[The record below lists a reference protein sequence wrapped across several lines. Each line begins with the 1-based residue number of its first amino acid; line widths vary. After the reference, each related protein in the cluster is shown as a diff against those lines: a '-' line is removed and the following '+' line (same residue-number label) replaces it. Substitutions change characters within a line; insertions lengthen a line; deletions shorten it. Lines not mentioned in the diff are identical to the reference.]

1 MPRNTSRFGSLF
13 GQLAPGACPPG
24 RSGAN
29 VGLEQAGMKKKTLIW
44 AAMVVAIAGGAF
56 LLLGGRRRA
65 EAKYRTA
72 VVDKGNVTQTVAATG
87 TLSAVTTVKVGSVV
101 SGNVAALHADFNK
114 QVKKGDLLAEL
125 DPIPFQEKVNQS
137 KAALEKARVDERNS
151 EISLRRQKALWT
163 QQLAAQ
169 ADLDQAQANFDSA
182 VAAVN
187 QAKANLS
194 SSETDLR
201 NSKIIAP
208 IDGVVVD
215 REYDVGQ
222 PVAASF
228 QAPTIFTIA
237 QDLTKMQ
244 VSADV
249 SESDIGMCK
258 VGQPVRFTVDA
269 YPDQTFRGKIA
280 QIRLNATVNQ
290 NVVTYP
296 VIIEVKNEDLALR
309 PSMTA
314 NVSIDVATVQD
325 VLRVPNAALRFRPE
339 ESEKSA
345 QKPMPQAVASQA
357 PGGPATG
364 GPAAGGPGGGQGR
377 GRPGGPI
384 ADASRQFDRSASG
397 GGPRKKA
404 GQTVYTIPASLAD
417 STDPKPIEIRTG
429 ITDGRF
435 TQVASGELKPGDTV
449 IVGLVTTKAD
459 ATGRPPGMP
468 GPGGPGGA
476 RRF

>member
-1 MPRNTSRFGSLF
+1 M
-13 GQLAPGACPPG
+13 
-24 RSGAN
+24 
-29 VGLEQAGMKKKTLIW
+29 KKTLIW
-44 AAMVVAIAGGAF
+44 AAMVVAIAAVAF
-56 LLLGGRRRA
+56 LLLGGRKRA

-151 EISLRRQKALWT
+151 EISLRRQKALWA

-187 QAKANLS
+187 QAKANLAS
-194 SSETDLR
+194 AETDLR

-215 REYDVGQ
+215 RQYDVGQ

-269 YPDQTFRGKIA
+269 YPDQPFRGKIA

-339 ESEKSA
+339 ESEGSA
-345 QKPMPQAVASQA
+345 QKLTPQAVASQA
-357 PGGPATG
+357 PGGPA
-364 GPAAGGPGGGQGR
+364 PGGPGGGQGR

-384 ADASRQFDRSASG
+384 ADASRQFDRSSG
-397 GGPRKKA
+397 GGPRKKP
-404 GQTVYTIPASLAD
+404 GQTVYTLPASLAD
-417 STDPKPIEIRTG
+417 SADPNPIEIRTG

-435 TQVASGELKPGDTV
+435 TQVASGDLKPGDTV
-449 IVGLVTTKAD
+449 IVGLVTTKVD
-459 ATGRPPGMP
+459 ATGRPPGM
-468 GPGGPGGA
+468 GAPGGPGGGP

>member
-1 MPRNTSRFGSLF
+1 MRKKSFVWI
-13 GQLAPGACPPG
+13 GA
-24 RSGAN
+24 A
-29 VGLEQAGMKKKTLIW
+29 VA
-44 AAMVVAIAGGAF
+44 VVVGAF
-56 LLLGGRRRA
+56 LVLGGRTKS
-65 EAKYRTA
+65 EPKYRTA
-72 VVDKGNVTQTVAATG
+72 KVEKGDITQTVAATG

-114 QVKKGDLLAEL
+114 EVKKGDLLAEL
-125 DPIPFQEKVNQS
+125 DPVPFQERVAQAR
-137 KAALEKARVDERNS
+137 AALEKAEVDVRNT
-151 EISLRRQKALWT
+151 EIGLRRQKALWDEK
-163 QQLAAQ
+163 LAAQ

-182 VAAVN
+182 RAAVN
-187 QAKANLS
+187 QAKASLAQ
-194 SSETDLR
+194 SETDLR
-201 NSKIIAP
+201 NSRIIAP

-215 REYDVGQ
+215 RQYDVGQ

-228 QAPTIFTIA
+228 TAPTIFTIA

-296 VIIEVKNEDLALR
+296 VIIEVPNPELALR

-314 NVSIDVATVQD
+314 NVSIDVAIVHD
-325 VLRVPNAALRFRPE
+325 VLRIPNAALRFRPE
-339 ESEKSA
+339 EKEGTSTSSSSRHRPA
-345 QKPMPQAVASQA
+345 ASPEERA
-357 PGGPATG
+357 ARGAGTGPAG
-364 GPAAGGPGGGQGR
+364 AA
-377 GRPGGPI
+377 
-384 ADASRQFDRSASG
+384 RQFDRSAG
-397 GGPRKKA
+397 GGKGRRP
-404 GQTVYTIPASLAD
+404 GQTVYTLPSPQTGDPA
-417 STDPKPIEIRTG
+417 PVEIKAG

-435 TQVASGELKPGDTV
+435 TQVAGGELKEGALV
-449 IVGLVTTKAD
+449 VVGLVTAKAD
-459 ATGRPPGMP
+459 ASAGRNPMAPA
-468 GPGGPGGA
+468 GPGAPGGA

>member
-1 MPRNTSRFGSLF
+1 MKKLI
-13 GQLAPGACPPG
+13 
-24 RSGAN
+24 
-29 VGLEQAGMKKKTLIW
+29 VGLLA
-44 AAMVVAIAGGAF
+44 VVAAGGILA
-56 LLLGGRRRA
+56 LVRGHRKP

-72 VVDKGNVTQTVAATG
+72 VVDKGSVTQTVTATG

-114 QVKKGDLLAEL
+114 QVKKGDMLAEL
-125 DPIPFQEKVNQS
+125 DPIPFQENGDQ
-137 KAALEKARVDERNS
+137 ARATLQNAQVDTRNT
-151 EISLRRQKALWT
+151 EIALRRQKALWDE
-163 QQLAAQ
+163 QLAAQ
-169 ADLDQAQANFDSA
+169 ADLDQAQANYDSA
-182 VAAVN
+182 VAAVG
-187 QAKANLS
+187 QAKAGLAQ
-194 SSETDLR
+194 SETDLR

-258 VGQPVRFTVDA
+258 VGQQVRFNVDA
-269 YPDQTFRGKIA
+269 YPDQTFRGTIA

-296 VIIEVKNEDLALR
+296 VIIMVSNPDLALR
-309 PSMTA
+309 PNMTA
-314 NVSIDVATVQD
+314 NITIDVATAQD
-325 VLRVPNAALRFRPE
+325 VLRVPNGALRFRPE
-339 ESEKSA
+339 EKA
-345 QKPMPQAVASQA
+345 GAVAAASRPTAA
-357 PGGPATG
+357 PGAGASPEERAARGAGGGPAG
-364 GPAAGGPGGGQGR
+364 AA
-377 GRPGGPI
+377 
-384 ADASRQFDRSASG
+384 RQLDRSAGVSK
-397 GGPRKKA
+397 PRKP
-404 GQTVYTIPASLAD
+404 GQTVYTLAGE
-417 STDPKPIEIRTG
+417 DPKPAEIRTG

-435 TQVASGELKPGDTV
+435 TQVVSGDLKAGDTV

-459 ATGRPPGMP
+459 SANRPPGAA
-468 GPGGPGGA
+468 GGPGGG

>member
-1 MPRNTSRFGSLF
+1 MKKN
-13 GQLAPGACPPG
+13 
-24 RSGAN
+24 
-29 VGLEQAGMKKKTLIW
+29 GMKKLIGIGVVL
-44 AAMVVAIAGGAF
+44 AAAVAAF
-56 LLLGGRRRA
+56 FLVGGRGKA
-65 EAKYRTA
+65 EPKYRTA
-72 VVDKGNVTQTVAATG
+72 LVDKGNVTQTVAATG

-125 DPIPFQEKVNQS
+125 DPIPFQERVNQN
-137 KAALEKARVDERNS
+137 KAALDKAQVDVRNN
-151 EISLRRQKALWT
+151 EIGLRRQKALWQ

-169 ADLDQAQANFDSA
+169 ADLDQAQANYDSS
-182 VAAVN
+182 VAAVA
-187 QAKANLS
+187 QAKANLAS
-194 SSETDLR
+194 AETDLR
-201 NSKIIAP
+201 NSRIVAP

-215 REYDVGQ
+215 RQYDVGQ

-249 SESDIGMCK
+249 SESDIGMIK

-296 VIIEVKNEDLALR
+296 VIIEVNNEDLALR

-314 NVSIDVATVQD
+314 NVSIDVATVRD

-339 ESEKSA
+339 TDPS
-345 QKPMPQAVASQA
+345 KPAPTPASVAGQ
-357 PGGPATG
+357 
-364 GPAAGGPGGGQGR
+364 PAAGQPAAPGSGEGR
-377 GRPGGPI
+377 GGRRGGDNARAGAGGPM
-384 ADASRQFDRSASG
+384 AGAAGQFDRTA
-397 GGPRKKA
+397 GGPKRKP
-404 GQTVYTIPASLAD
+404 GQTVYTLPSPQAE
-417 STDPKPIEIRTG
+417 DPKPVEIRTG

-435 TQVASGELKPGDTV
+435 TQVASGSLKAGDTV
-449 IVGLVTTKAD
+449 VTGLVTTKAE
-459 ATGRPPGMP
+459 TMQQRPPGM
-468 GPGGPGGA
+468 GGGPAGGG

>member
-1 MPRNTSRFGSLF
+1 
-13 GQLAPGACPPG
+13 
-24 RSGAN
+24 
-29 VGLEQAGMKKKTLIW
+29 
-44 AAMVVAIAGGAF
+44 
-56 LLLGGRRRA
+56 
-65 EAKYRTA
+65 
-72 VVDKGNVTQTVAATG
+72 
-87 TLSAVTTVKVGSVV
+87 VGSVV
-101 SGNVAALHADFNK
+101 SGNVSALHADFNK
-114 QVKKGDLLAEL
+114 TVKKGDLLAEL
-125 DPIPFQEKVNQS
+125 DPIPFEEKVSQM
-137 KAALEKARVDERNS
+137 KAALDKANVDVRNN
-151 EISLRRQKALWT
+151 EIGLRRQKALWE

-169 ADLDQAQANFDSA
+169 ADLDQAQANYDSS
-182 VAAVN
+182 VAAVA
-187 QAKANLS
+187 QAKANLAS
-194 SSETDLR
+194 AETDLR

-258 VGQPVRFTVDA
+258 VGQPVRFNVDA
-269 YPDQTFRGKIA
+269 YPDQTFRGAIS

-314 NVSIDVATVQD
+314 NVTIDVAIVKD

-339 ESEKSA
+339 GEAPKPAPTAA
-345 QKPMPQAVASQA
+345 QAQAQAATTPAPGAAPGQVASGQPGA
-357 PGGPATG
+357 PGQGH
-364 GPAAGGPGGGQGR
+364 GGPGQGR
-377 GRPGGPI
+377 RGGGDGSQIAGGGPMGS
-384 ADASRQFDRSASG
+384 ASRQFDHTGG
-397 GGPRKKA
+397 GGPNGPKKKA
-404 GQTVYTIPASLAD
+404 GQTVYTVASAQVD
-417 STDPKPIEIRTG
+417 SDPKPVEIRTG

-435 TQVASGELKPGDTV
+435 TQVASGDLKPGDTV
-449 IVGLVTTKAD
+449 VVGLVTAKAD
-459 ATGRPPGMP
+459 ATQGRPPGM
-468 GPGGPGGA
+468 GGPGGGG

>member
-1 MPRNTSRFGSLF
+1 
-13 GQLAPGACPPG
+13 
-24 RSGAN
+24 
-29 VGLEQAGMKKKTLIW
+29 MKKLIGIGV
-44 AAMVVAIAGGAF
+44 VVAAAVAAF
-56 LLLGGRRRA
+56 FLLGGRGKA
-65 EAKYRTA
+65 EPKYRTA
-72 VVDKGNVTQTVAATG
+72 AVDKGTVTQTVAATG

-137 KAALEKARVDERNS
+137 KAALEKAQVDARNM
-151 EISLRRQKALWT
+151 EISLRRQKALWS

-169 ADLDQAQANFDSA
+169 ADLDQAQANYDSA

-215 REYDVGQ
+215 RQYDVGQ

-228 QAPTIFTIA
+228 TAPTIFTIA

-258 VGQPVRFTVDA
+258 VGQPVRFNVDA

-296 VIIEVKNEDLALR
+296 VIIEVNNEDLALR

-314 NVSIDVATVQD
+314 NVSIDVATVRD

-339 ESEKSA
+339 TDGS
-345 QKPMPQAVASQA
+345 KPAPTPEAVAAQAPPGQGTAPGQGAA
-357 PGGPATG
+357 PGGGSSSGAG
-364 GPAAGGPGGGQGR
+364 GRRGGAGSQAAGGPMAG
-377 GRPGGPI
+377 
-384 ADASRQFDRSASG
+384 AARQFDHTG
-397 GGPRKKA
+397 GGGKRKP
-404 GQTVYTIPASLAD
+404 GQTVYTVPGPQAEAA
-417 STDPKPIEIRTG
+417 PKPVEIRPG
-429 ITDGRF
+429 ITDGRY
-435 TQVASGELKPGDTV
+435 TQVAAGDLKAGDTV
-449 IVGLVTTKAD
+449 IVGLVTAKAD
-459 ATGRPPGMP
+459 ATAGRPPGA
-468 GPGGPGGA
+468 PGGGPAGGG